1 MDAPSTRPSLARRLG
16 WNRTSYVMMS
26 GFILLLGVIAYV
38 WWPLVT
44 EYLATYNPAYPWWM
58 QVDWLLLGIFAVMS
72 LLLMAGADVRLD
84 LPIVGVGLV
93 GGLVIEAWG
102 TQTLLWTYYTNERP
116 PLWIIPAWPI
126 ASLAIDRLYRVLAK
140 QAGSIPQRWIDIL
153 YWFAF
158 GAFAV
163 LMAVFIW
170 PTRHLSLTWMA
181 AGLCVF
187 LILTPVDRRA
197 MLLQWIAGSALGYF
211 LEYWGTTRECWTY
224 YTFQTPPLFSVL
236 AHGMAAVAFWRAVRA
251 LRFVLSPVWRHTRDR
266 IWRYWSARRS
276 SNKSP
281 RAWSQPSS
289 RN

>member
-1 MDAPSTRPSLARRLG
+1 MESPETRPSFARRLG
-16 WNRTSYVMMS
+16 WNRTSYVLMS

-58 QVDWLLLGIFAVMS
+58 QVDWLLLGIFAAMS

-84 LPIVGVGLV
+84 LPIVVVGLV

-126 ASLAIDRLYRVLAK
+126 ASLAIDRLYRTLAK
-140 QAGSIPQRWIDIL
+140 RAEVIPQRWIDGL
-153 YWFAF
+153 YWGVFGIFA
-158 GAFAV
+158 A
-163 LMAVFIW
+163 LMAAFVW

-181 AGLCVF
+181 AGLCAF
-187 LILTPVDRRA
+187 IIFTPVDRRA
-197 MLLQWIAGSALGYF
+197 MLLQFVAGSALGYF

-224 YTFQTPPLFSVL
+224 YTLQTPPLFAVL

-251 LRFVLSPVWRHTRDR
+251 LRFVLSPAWRRIQDR
-266 IWRYWSARRS
+266 IWLRWSARRNLS
-276 SNKSP
+276 KLQ
-281 RAWSQPSS
+281 RASSQPSP